1 MKTNITFYGHPFIK
15 ADCKGLGFSHS
26 RALKNS
32 LFLNILFMVSTFEM
46 LHGIKNP
53 ILAICEVDG
62 GPEYEINLSGQAA
75 NMEFC
80 FVDPDQERSMI
91 AANQNKAESTQISQS
106 EVKVNFGKIAFDCI
120 AEKEIL
126 LRNTGNVGFEY
137 NASDVL
143 NSTENIEPGQISV
156 FPSSGFVQE
165 NVKLRN

>member
-1 MKTNITFYGHPFIK
+1 
-15 ADCKGLGFSHS
+15 
-26 RALKNS
+26 
-32 LFLNILFMVSTFEM
+32 MVSTFEM
-46 LHGIKNP
+46 LHDIKNP
-53 ILAICEVDG
+53 LLAICEVDG

-91 AANQNKAESTQISQS
+91 AANQNEAESTQISQS

-165 NVKLRN
+165 SVKLRN

>member
-1 MKTNITFYGHPFIK
+1 
-15 ADCKGLGFSHS
+15 
-26 RALKNS
+26 
-32 LFLNILFMVSTFEM
+32 MVSTFEM

-91 AANQNKAESTQISQS
+91 AANQNEAESTQISQS

-126 LRNTGNVGFEY
+126 T
-137 NASDVL
+137 
-143 NSTENIEPGQISV
+143 
-156 FPSSGFVQE
+156 
-165 NVKLRN
+165 